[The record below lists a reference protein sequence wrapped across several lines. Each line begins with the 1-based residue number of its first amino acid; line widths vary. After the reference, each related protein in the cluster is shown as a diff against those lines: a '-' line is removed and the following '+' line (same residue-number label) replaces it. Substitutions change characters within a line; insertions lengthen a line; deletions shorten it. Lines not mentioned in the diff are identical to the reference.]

1 MPLIINPFLV
11 KINNYSK
18 NWVLA
23 IFIFEPQGTQ
33 LWNSIIGQQTCKVL
47 EKESLFSKL
56 IWNFNWKKDFQNNQ
70 PPIFKFIIFYFYSL
84 YKMGNFEIWEY
95 VLVIK
100 GLSVSSQF
108 CDTKTFEF
116 FFNLKIFTHHK
127 RMRCLFSVLWYRNIE
142 NFSKIIFL
150 ISQIYTRNEKKSKTS
165 SNVFSFKNKTKI

>member
-56 IWNFNWKKDFQNNQ
+56 I
-70 PPIFKFIIFYFYSL
+70 
-84 YKMGNFEIWEY
+84 
-95 VLVIK
+95 
-100 GLSVSSQF
+100 
-108 CDTKTFEF
+108 
-116 FFNLKIFTHHK
+116 
-127 RMRCLFSVLWYRNIE
+127 
-142 NFSKIIFL
+142 
-150 ISQIYTRNEKKSKTS
+150 
-165 SNVFSFKNKTKI
+165 